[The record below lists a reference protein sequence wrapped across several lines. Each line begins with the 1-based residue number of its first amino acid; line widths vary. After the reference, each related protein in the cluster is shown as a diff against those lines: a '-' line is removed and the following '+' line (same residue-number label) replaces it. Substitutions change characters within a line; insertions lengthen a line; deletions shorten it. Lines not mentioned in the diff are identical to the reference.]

1 MRVFVTGASGHIA
14 SAVIPELIS
23 HGHAVV
29 GLARSDASAETVAA
43 LGAEVRRGDL
53 YDPEGLAA
61 AARETDAV
69 IHLAFDH
76 DAMFSGDREKA
87 IDADLAVLTAFGEAL
102 AGSDKPL
109 VGTGGS
115 LMLAFMGITD
125 RPGTEDDRGP
135 GGPRIDAENYVIGLA
150 DQGVRSGWVRLAPMV
165 HSDLDKTTG
174 FTASQIA
181 FAREA
186 GAAAYVGDGS
196 NRWPAAN
203 TYDIATLYRLAIEK
217 GPAGQIYHGV
227 EGPSMPRTLIAET
240 IAELLGIETKSI
252 TQEEAPQ
259 YLGFLAD
266 FSVLDNPVSNDKT
279 REILGWEPT
288 HPTWVEDV
296 KSGIYGAKSYA

>member
-14 SAVIPELIS
+14 SALIPELID
-23 HGHAVV
+23 HGHEVV
-29 GLARSDASAETVAA
+29 GLARSDAAAEKVLT

-53 YDPEGLAA
+53 YDPNGLAA
-61 AARETDAV
+61 AAQEADGV

-76 DAMFSGDREKA
+76 ASMFGGDREKA
-87 IDADLAVLTAFGEAL
+87 VEADMTVLKAFGDAL
-102 AGSDKPL
+102 AGTDKPL

-135 GGPRIDAENYVIGLA
+135 GGPRIDAENYTIALA
-150 DQGVRSGWVRLAPMV
+150 DQGVRSGWVAPMV
-165 HSDLDKTTG
+165 HSELDTSG
-174 FTASQIA
+174 FTPSLIG

-186 GAAAYVGDGS
+186 GAAGYVGDGS
-196 NRWPAAN
+196 NRWPAAS
-203 TYDIATLYRLAIEK
+203 TYDIAGLYRLALEK

-227 EGPSMPRTLIAET
+227 EGPGYPRTLIAQT
-240 IAELLGIETKSI
+240 IAEKLGLEAKSI
-252 TQEEAPQ
+252 TQDEAPQ

-266 FSVLDNPVSNDKT
+266 FASLDNPISNDIT
-279 REILGWEPT
+279 RQVLGWEPT

-296 KSGIYGAKSYA
+296 QSNAYSG